1 MFKGTQ
7 SQENFLLSKLNNEFQ
22 HLLSNVKCNFPQVH
36 SYASHAVSLPDV
48 SSTPSR
54 VHLNPSAV
62 YLNSHVKQHTV
73 LNTVQLTPS
82 KQFPGV
88 RKEQARAMTDDINI
102 PTSSVMLKV
111 LFNNK
116 KPALDGVM
124 EKLDGHFL
132 KTVIISYIL
141 RKHNS

>member
-1 MFKGTQ
+1 MCKGTQ
-7 SQENFLLSKLNNEFQ
+7 SQENFVLSKLNNEFQ
-22 HLLSNVKCNFPQVH
+22 HLLSNVKCNFPQVY
-36 SYASHAVSLPDV
+36 SYASHAYPAV

-88 RKEQARAMTDDINI
+88 RKEQARAMT
-102 PTSSVMLKV
+102 L
-111 LFNNK
+111 
-116 KPALDGVM
+116 
-124 EKLDGHFL
+124 
-132 KTVIISYIL
+132 
-141 RKHNS
+141 